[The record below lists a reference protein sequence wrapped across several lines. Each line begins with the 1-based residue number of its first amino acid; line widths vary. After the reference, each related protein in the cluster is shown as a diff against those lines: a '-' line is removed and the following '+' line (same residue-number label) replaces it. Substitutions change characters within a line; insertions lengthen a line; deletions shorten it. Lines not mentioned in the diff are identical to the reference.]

1 MTAYLVRRLLLIVPT
16 LLGIMLINFVVIQ
29 LAPGGP
35 VEQAIAQLTG
45 TGAAMSERITRSGAG
60 EQATSPAP
68 VQAEAG
74 KSRYRGAQ
82 GLDPTFVKE
91 LEKRFGFDRPLHE
104 RFLRMMR
111 NYLVFDF
118 GQSFFRDRKVIDL
131 VLEKMPVSISLG
143 VWTTL
148 LVYLISIPLGIA
160 KAVRDASR
168 FDVATSVALVIGTAI
183 PSFLF
188 AVFLLVVF
196 AGGSY
201 LHWFPLRGLLSEQYL
216 GRGFLGC
223 VATPACV
230 ADYLWHVTLP
240 VLAMVIGGF
249 AGLAMLTKNSFLDQ
263 LHQQYVLTARAKG
276 LTERRVLY
284 GHVFRNAML
293 IVIAGFPGAFVG
305 VLFTG
310 SVLIEIIFS
319 LDGLGLL
326 GFEAAFNRDYPL
338 MFGTL
343 YFFSLLGLLMNLAGD
358 LMYMLVD
365 PRIDFGRRG
374 A

>member
-1 MTAYLVRRLLLIVPT
+1 MTAYIIRRLLLMIPT
-16 LLGIMLINFVVIQ
+16 LIGIMLINFVVVQ
-29 LAPGGP
+29 AAPGGP

-45 TGAAMSERITRSGAG
+45 QGSAITERITRAGTGESLTTAAPAEGA
-60 EQATSPAP
+60 
-68 VQAEAG
+68 

-82 GLDPTFVKE
+82 GLDPEFVKE
-91 LEKRFGFDRPLHE
+91 LEKRFGFDKPMHQ
-104 RFLRMMR
+104 RFLQMMGD
-111 NYLVFDF
+111 YLTFDF

-131 VLEKMPVSISLG
+131 VLDKMPVSISLG

-160 KAVRDASR
+160 KAVRDGSR
-168 FDVATSVALVIGTAI
+168 FDIWTSFALVIGTAI

-201 LHWFPLRGLLSEQYL
+201 LNWFPLRGLLSEEYL
-216 GRGFLGC
+216 GLGFTGC
-223 VATPACV
+223 VRSAACV
-230 ADYLWHVTLP
+230 ADYFWHITLP
-240 VLAMVIGGF
+240 VFAMVIGGF
-249 AGLAMLTKNSFLDQ
+249 ATLAMLTKNSFMDQ

-276 LTERRVLY
+276 LAERRVLY

-293 IVIAGFPGAFVG
+293 IVIAGFPSAFVG

-358 LMYMLVD
+358 LMYTVID
-365 PRIDFGRRG
+365 PRIDFERRE

>member
-1 MTAYLVRRLLLIVPT
+1 MTAYIVRRLLLIVPT
-16 LLGIMLINFVVIQ
+16 LLGIMLINFLVIQ
-29 LAPGGP
+29 AAPGGP

-45 TGAAMSERITRSGAG
+45 TGGPITERITRSGGDQVGSAG
-60 EQATSPAP
+60 TA
-68 VQAEAG
+68 QAESSH
-74 KSRYRGAQ
+74 SRYRGVQ
-82 GLDPTFVKE
+82 GLDPEFIKE
-91 LEKRFGFDRPLHE
+91 LEKRFGFDRPMHE
-104 RFLRMMR
+104 RFLQMMR
-111 NYLVFDF
+111 SYLTFDF

-131 VLEKMPVSISLG
+131 VIEKMPVSISLG

-148 LVYLISIPLGIA
+148 LVYLISVPLGIA
-160 KAVRDASR
+160 KAVRDGSR
-168 FDVATSVALVIGTAI
+168 FDVGTSFALVVGTAI
-183 PSFLF
+183 PGFLF

-201 LHWFPLRGLLSEQYL
+201 LNWFPLRGLLSEQYL
-216 GRGFLGC
+216 GLGLLGC
-223 VATPACV
+223 LARPACV
-230 ADYLWHVTLP
+230 ADYFWHLALP

-276 LTERRVLY
+276 LSERRVLY

-293 IVIAGFPGAFVG
+293 IVIAGFPVAFVG

-326 GFEAAFNRDYPL
+326 GFEAAFNRDYPV

-343 YFFSLLGLLMNLAGD
+343 YFFSLLGLLMNLVGD
-358 LMYMLVD
+358 LMYTVVD
-365 PRIDFGRRG
+365 PRIDFERRG
-374 A
+374 G